1 MKPSKKSV
9 LILLVLSLLV
19 LGLALTA
26 CSGGSSAPAKEEAAP
41 TAAPAKEESA
51 KEEAPAKEESKSN
64 EDITIAF
71 SGFSLTN
78 EFWLTLSNAAEDH
91 AKELGVNFI
100 NLTSE
105 VQDAEAQKAAVD
117 TAITQ
122 GVDAI
127 ILGAADSR
135 GWDDT
140 IEKAKAAGIP
150 IITVDTGIDNPYIS
164 TLIQTDNYAAAKM
177 AGEWIAEQMGGEGKA
192 LVMGGTVGHQTGDA
206 RKNGVQEALE
216 AKGIEVIG
224 EWSDWDENKVAE
236 ITQNTVTANPD
247 LKAEFVAFDP
257 GAVAALSVL
266 KQKDMLDQVVLVG
279 FDGLPAA
286 LKAIKAGEMDATV
299 KQDAARMGAEGVD
312 LALKVIHGED
322 VPDFIPIDGILIT
335 QDNVDQFLEGGEEGS
350 EAEAPPVPEGA
361 KIAFSGFSLTNEFW
375 LTLSNAAEDR
385 AKELGVEFINLTSEV
400 QDAEAQKAAVDTA
413 ITQGVDAIILGAA
426 DSRGWDDTIEKAKAA
441 GIPII
446 TVDTGIDN
454 PYISTLI
461 QTDNYAAAKMA
472 GEWIAE
478 QMGGEGKALVMGGTV
493 GHQTGDA
500 RKNGVQ
506 EALEAKGIEVIGEW
520 SDWDENKVAEITQN
534 TVTANP
540 DLKAEFVAFDPGA
553 VAALSVLKQKDMLDQ
568 VVLVGFD
575 GLPAALKAIKA
586 GEMDATVKQDA
597 ARMGAE
603 GVDLA
608 LKVMA
613 GQEVPDFI
621 PIDGILIT
629 IDNVDEFLQD

>member
-1 MKPSKKSV
+1 MKPTKKSV
-9 LILLVLSLLV
+9 LILLALSLMV
-19 LGLALTA
+19 LGLTLAA
-26 CSGGSSAPAKEEAAP
+26 CGGQATQAPAQEKPAATTAPEA
-41 TAAPAKEESA
+41 T
-51 KEEAPAKEESKSN
+51 EAPKQEAKSD
-64 EDITIAF
+64 EDLTIAF

-78 EFWLTLSNAAEDH
+78 EFWLTLANAAEDH
-91 AKELGVNFI
+91 AKELGVEFI

-122 GVDAI
+122 GVNAI

-177 AGEWIAEQMGGEGKA
+177 AGEWMAEQMGGQGKA

-216 AKGIEVIG
+216 AKGVEVIG

-236 ITQNTVTANPD
+236 ITQNTITANPD

-266 KQKDMLDQVVLVG
+266 NQKNMVDQVILVG

-286 LKAIKAGEMDATV
+286 LKAIKAGEMNATV
-299 KQDAARMGAEGVD
+299 KQDAARMGAEGID
-312 LALKVIHGED
+312 LALKVIHGEE
-322 VPDFIPIDGILIT
+322 VPDFVPIDGILIT
-335 QDNVDQFLEGGEEGS
+335 QDNVDQFLKGGEAES
-350 EAEAPPVPEGA
+350 EAPPVPEGA

-375 LTLSNAAEDR
+375 LTLANAAEDH

-413 ITQGVDAIILGAA
+413 ITQGVNAIILGAA

-472 GEWIAE
+472 GEWMAE
-478 QMGGEGKALVMGGTV
+478 QMGGQGKALVMGGTV

-506 EALEAKGIEVIGEW
+506 EALEAKGVEVIGEW

-534 TVTANP
+534 TITANP

-553 VAALSVLKQKDMLDQ
+553 VAALSVLNQKNMVDQ
-568 VVLVGFD
+568 VILVGFD

-586 GEMDATVKQDA
+586 GEMNATVKQDA

-603 GVDLA
+603 GIDLA

-613 GQEVPDFI
+613 GQDVPDFV

-629 IDNVDEFLQD
+629 IDNVDQFLQD